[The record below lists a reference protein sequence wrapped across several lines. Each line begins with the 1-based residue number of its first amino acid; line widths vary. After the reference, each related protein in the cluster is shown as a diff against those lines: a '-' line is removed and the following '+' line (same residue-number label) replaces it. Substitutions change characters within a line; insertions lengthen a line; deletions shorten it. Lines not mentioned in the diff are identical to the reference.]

1 MDAIKLLNNIEV
13 GIPLIVTTTWQGLT
27 MRKVTIYAGTDG
39 MGTYNFVDDNGPYRM
54 TTGYIKEH
62 CTISQEL
69 DQEGDLYDLVALIN
83 KVKREGRG
91 V

>member
-27 MRKVTIYAGTDG
+27 MRKVTIYAGTDE

-69 DQEGDLYDLVALIN
+69 NQDTDLCEVVQLCN
-83 KVKREGRG
+83 KIIREGRG
-91 V
+91 

>member
-1 MDAIKLLNNIEV
+1 MDTIKLLNNLEV

-62 CTISQEL
+62 CKISQEL
-69 DQEGDLYDLVALIN
+69 DQDDLYEVVKLID
-83 KVKREGRG
+83 KVKG
-91 V
+91 VK